1 MLVHLNIGS
10 NLGDREA
17 ILYRA
22 VELLGRALPG
32 RVTCSRMIE
41 TPAWGFESQHPFL
54 NMGVTI
60 GLERVW
66 EPLELLHTVQRVQH
80 EVDPSPH
87 RDDKGGYIDRAID
100 IDIIAIDDTVMM
112 SSELTLPHPRMHMRE
127 FVLRP
132 MAEIAP
138 EWVHPLL
145 HMTAAQMLVSMG
157 E

>member
-1 MLVHLNIGS
+1 MLVHLNLGS

-17 ILYRA
+17 ILCRA
-22 VELLGRALPG
+22 VSLLGRALPG

-54 NMGVTI
+54 NMGVMVE
-60 GLERVW
+60 LEREW

>member
-1 MLVHLNIGS
+1 MLVHLNLGS

-17 ILYRA
+17 ILGRA
-22 VELLGRALPG
+22 VTLIGRALPG
-32 RVTCSRMIE
+32 HVTCSRMIE

-54 NMGVTI
+54 NIGVTVR
-60 GLERVW
+60 LERVW
-66 EPLELLHTVQRVQH
+66 EPLDLLHAVQRVQR
-80 EVDPSPH
+80 EMDPSPH
-87 RDDKGGYIDRAID
+87 RDATGAYIDRAID
-100 IDIIAIDDTVMM
+100 IDIIAIDDTVMV
-112 SSELTLPHPRMHMRE
+112 SSELTLPHPRMHLRE

-132 MAEIAP
+132 MAEISP